1 MGGVSDERERK
12 IAGGESKGRERV
24 AVVEKMRKRNFVVFA
39 CVCEKNLVPLHA
51 FRVCACKRNDSMR
64 MRNAAKA
71 IQKRTKAVQ
80 RTQNI
85 TNMIDYIK
93 GELTFLTPTY
103 AVIEAAGVGYQINIA
118 LTSYSAL
125 SAYPQPLQKGKGG
138 LEQEETRGAICKLF
152 VTEIIR
158 EDTHD
163 LFGFFTTGERELFV
177 MLMTV
182 SGIGANTARM
192 IMSAYTAAEIRQI
205 IATGNARALSQVKGL
220 GPKTAQRVIVDLK
233 DKVLKIDLGSDVQGQ
248 LGDEAMAVDNEVK
261 QEAVSALTMLGFAAA
276 ASGKVVDKI
285 LKEEP
290 SASVEKVIK
299 LALKML

>member
-1 MGGVSDERERK
+1 
-12 IAGGESKGRERV
+12 
-24 AVVEKMRKRNFVVFA
+24 
-39 CVCEKNLVPLHA
+39 
-51 FRVCACKRNDSMR
+51 
-64 MRNAAKA
+64 
-71 IQKRTKAVQ
+71 
-80 RTQNI
+80 
-85 TNMIDYIK
+85 MIDYIK
-93 GELTFLTPTY
+93 GELTFLSPTY

-125 SAYPQPLQKGKGG
+125 VGNEGQV
-138 LEQEETRGAICKLF
+138 TKLL

-163 LFGFFTTGERELFV
+163 LFGFFTAGERELFV

-220 GPKTAQRVIVDLK
+220 GPKTAQRIIVDLK
-233 DKVLKIDLGSDVQGQ
+233 DKVLKIDLGADAQIGAESFSAVGAAVQSG
-248 LGDEAMAVDNEVK
+248 LELCNEVK

-285 LKEEP
+285 LKDTP
-290 SASVEKVIK
+290 SASVEMVIK
-299 LALKML
+299 QALKML

>member
-1 MGGVSDERERK
+1 
-12 IAGGESKGRERV
+12 
-24 AVVEKMRKRNFVVFA
+24 
-39 CVCEKNLVPLHA
+39 
-51 FRVCACKRNDSMR
+51 
-64 MRNAAKA
+64 
-71 IQKRTKAVQ
+71 
-80 RTQNI
+80 
-85 TNMIDYIK
+85 MIDYIK

-125 SAYPQPLQKGKGG
+125 VGKEG
-138 LEQEETRGAICKLF
+138 QVTKLF

-192 IMSAYTAAEIRQI
+192 IMSAYTATEIRQI

-220 GPKTAQRVIVDLK
+220 GPKTAQRIIVDLK
-233 DKVLKIDLGSDVQGQ
+233 DKVLKVDLESQESGTQSQDA
-248 LGDEAMAVDNEVK
+248 LLLSAAVDNEVK

-285 LKEEP
+285 LSAAP
-290 SASVEKVIK
+290 NASVEQVIRE
-299 LALKML
+299 ALKML